1 VLATPAAPDFDGMD
15 ARPGDHY
22 PRRARGSFS
31 RFESRH
37 RTVMNAVEPA
47 ARRPSKRSVLPTAV
61 YALGLTSLL
70 NDAASD
76 MIYPLLPLFLASTI
90 GVGAAALGVIEG
102 AAELMASLLKLV
114 SGHLSD
120 RVGRRKPFV
129 VGGYLVA
136 SLVRPFLALAGSA
149 AAVLVIRVVDRFGK
163 GLRSSPR
170 DALIADVVDPRDRG
184 RAFGVH
190 EAMDHAG
197 AVVGPL
203 AAAGLIALGWTLPAV
218 FIVSALPALLAC
230 LVVGFWV
237 KEPSSSRT
245 SVARAPDVPAPSPTA
260 ALIPPAPV
268 RLLSRP
274 FVGYLI
280 AVAIFSLGGSADAF
294 LLMRAHDLGLAS
306 GAVPLLW
313 AFHNGLKALATSY
326 GGALADRFGRRRALA
341 LGWLVYALVYAGF
354 ARATSLTAVIALFA
368 LYALHYA
375 LGAGAQKALVADLVP
390 ALVRARGYSVYH
402 VCVGLMLLPA
412 SALFGLVYQR
422 GGANLA
428 FGLGAALALLATA
441 LLPLSRL
448 PRSG

>member
-1 VLATPAAPDFDGMD
+1 
-15 ARPGDHY
+15 
-22 PRRARGSFS
+22 
-31 RFESRH
+31 
-37 RTVMNAVEPA
+37 
-47 ARRPSKRSVLPTAV
+47 
-61 YALGLTSLL
+61 
-70 NDAASD
+70 
-76 MIYPLLPLFLASTI
+76 
-90 GVGAAALGVIEG
+90 
-102 AAELMASLLKLV
+102 LKLV

-170 DALIADVVDPRDRG
+170 DALIADVVDARDRG

-237 KEPSSSRT
+237 KEPSPSA
-245 SVARAPDVPAPSPTA
+245 ARAPAAVSGPSPA
-260 ALIPPAPV
+260 ASLDPAAAKGAPA

-306 GAVPLLW
+306 AAVPLLW
-313 AFHNGLKALATSY
+313 AFHNGLKALATSH

-368 LYALHYA
+368 LYAVHYA

-390 ALVRARGYSVYH
+390 PLARARGYSVYH

-412 SALFGLVYQR
+412 SALFGLVYQH

-428 FGLGAALALLATA
+428 FGLGAALALVATA

>member
-1 VLATPAAPDFDGMD
+1 MSLGWTALPAASILAAPVGFF
-15 ARPGDHY
+15 
-22 PRRARGSFS
+22 RGFC
-31 RFESRH
+31 SRH
-37 RTVMNAVEPA
+37 RTIMIAAEEA
-47 ARRPSKRSVLPTAV
+47 ARPPGKRSRLPTAV

-90 GVGAAALGVIEG
+90 GAGAAALGVIEG

-114 SGHLSD
+114 SGQLSD
-120 RVGRRKPFV
+120 RLGRRKPFV

-149 AAVLVIRVVDRFGK
+149 ATVLVIRVVDRFGK

-218 FIVSALPALLAC
+218 FIVSTVPALLAC

-237 KEPSSSRT
+237 QEPSPSASRT
-245 SVARAPDVPAPSPTA
+245 LVAAPALAPGSA
-260 ALIPPAPV
+260 SAPV
-268 RLLSRP
+268 ATSALAPPRLLSRP

-294 LLMRAHDLGLAS
+294 LLMRAHELGLAS
-306 GAVPLLW
+306 AAVPLLW
-313 AFHNGLKALATSY
+313 AFHNGLKALATSH

-341 LGWLVYALVYAGF
+341 VGWVVYALVYAGF
-354 ARATSLTAVIALFA
+354 ARATSLTTVIALFA
-368 LYALHYA
+368 LYAVHYA

-390 ALVRARGYSVYH
+390 ALARARGYSVYH

-412 SALFGLVYQR
+412 SVLFGLVYQR

>member
-1 VLATPAAPDFDGMD
+1 
-15 ARPGDHY
+15 
-22 PRRARGSFS
+22 
-31 RFESRH
+31 
-37 RTVMNAVEPA
+37 MNAVEQA
-47 ARRPSKRSVLPTAV
+47 ARVPRPRSRLPIAV

-76 MIYPLLPLFLASTI
+76 MIYPLLPLFLAGSI
-90 GVGAAALGVIEG
+90 GAGAAAIGVIEG
-102 AAELMASLLKLV
+102 AAELTSSLLKLV

-120 RVGRRKPFV
+120 RFGRRKPFV

-149 AAVLVIRVVDRFGK
+149 TTVFVIRLVDRFGK

-203 AAAGLIALGWTLPAV
+203 AASGLMLLGWTMPAV
-218 FIVSALPALLAC
+218 FVISTVPALLAC

-237 KEPSSSRT
+237 KEPPP
-245 SVARAPDVPAPSPTA
+245 VAQTLA
-260 ALIPPAPV
+260 ALPASAAGPPAPPIAAAAAPPRV
-268 RLLSRP
+268 LSRP
-274 FVGYLI
+274 FVGYLV
-280 AVAIFSLGGSADAF
+280 AVAIFSLGGSADVF
-294 LLMRAHDLGLAS
+294 LLMRAHDLGLSS

-313 AFHNGLKALATSY
+313 AFHNGLKALATSH

-354 ARATSLTAVIALFA
+354 ARVSSVAGVIALFA
-368 LYALHYA
+368 LYAVHYA
-375 LGAGAQKALVADLVP
+375 IGAGAQKALVADLVP
-390 ALVRARGYSVYH
+390 ALARGRGYSVYH
-402 VCVGLMLLPA
+402 ACVGVMLLPA
-412 SALFGLVYQR
+412 SVLFGQVYQR
-422 GGANLA
+422 GGASLA

-448 PRSG
+448 PRPG